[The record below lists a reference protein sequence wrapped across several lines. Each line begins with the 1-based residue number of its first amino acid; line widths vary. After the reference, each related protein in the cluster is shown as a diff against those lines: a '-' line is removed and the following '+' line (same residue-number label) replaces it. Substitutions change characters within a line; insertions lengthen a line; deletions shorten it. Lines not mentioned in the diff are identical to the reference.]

1 MGDLKKESK
10 RSTSIISIITYVL
23 SSLLAIFFSVA
34 IVPKIVGDIIENG
47 YTVLYTGGWEGL
59 VMQWTYIVFIIGF
72 AFSWKN
78 KFFGGLII
86 ILASA
91 IQMGPFLIIDGNL
104 GSLIFGLP
112 MLVVGI
118 LFLLI
123 AWKTTL
129 S

>member
-1 MGDLKKESK
+1 MNDLRNEPKKSLN
-10 RSTSIISIITYVL
+10 IISIITYVL

-78 KFFGGLII
+78 KFIGGLII

-91 IQMGPFLIIDGNL
+91 IQMSPFLIIDGNL

-112 MLVVGI
+112 MLIVGI
-118 LFLLI
+118 LLTI
-123 AWKTTL
+123 VHKKTAY
-129 S
+129 